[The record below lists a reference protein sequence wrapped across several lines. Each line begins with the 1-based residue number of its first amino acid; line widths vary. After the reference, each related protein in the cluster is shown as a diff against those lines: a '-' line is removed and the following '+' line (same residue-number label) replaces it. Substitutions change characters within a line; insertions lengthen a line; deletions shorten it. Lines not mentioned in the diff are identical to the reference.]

1 MDKIKEMLSIS
12 GSKLYFSSKVIIDEC
27 PVNYVELTDN
37 GELLFFTYGP
47 SPQAW
52 RTFSDDEKKILTE
65 EIYKRLTEITENE
78 IKYQELRLSE
88 LEKIY
93 NS

>member
-12 GSKLYFSSKVIIDEC
+12 GSKLYFRSKVIIDEY
-27 PVNYVELTDN
+27 PVTYVELIDN

-47 SPQAW
+47 SLHAW
-52 RTFSDDEKKILTE
+52 KTFSDDEKKILTE
-65 EIYKRLTEITENE
+65 EIYKKLTEKTKNE

-93 NS
+93 NG